1 MQNAECR
8 NKPVSFL
15 PGNALS
21 FSVFAGCKKAGKRH
35 ALSSFILLPSSFAC
49 PVPAQPVLFG
59 KILLVAAK

>member
-21 FSVFAGCKKAGKRH
+21 FSASAGCKKAWKRRVISAFFLLTSAFQKDGPQG
-35 ALSSFILLPSSFAC
+35 ALPDSDVIA
-49 PVPAQPVLFG
+49 
-59 KILLVAAK
+59 